1 MRAEPTSSVLPSA
14 PIRRAI
20 VTRGIRDGNPAFD
33 GERRLPLKVPLGS
46 SRAPA
51 VAGRYHAASVTRV
64 NPAARIDQVGRWAA
78 APVGRSW
85 ILLPVAIASASRIFS
100 IALVWLANA
109 SSHPSH
115 PNPFVAWDG
124 RWYLSI
130 AAAGYHAAPHV
141 PDAVNSQYD
150 FAFFPLW
157 PIVIRIST
165 LGAFDPAVIS
175 VLLANLLFVVAAV
188 LIWKL
193 LAERFR
199 PVLASQAI
207 GLLAFSP
214 PAFVLSM
221 AYSEPLFLVLA
232 AGYFLSRAHPARRAV
247 LAALAMATRIAGA
260 AIVAS
265 ALVEAFLV
273 RGRERRSAVLA
284 VVVGA
289 TAFAAWCLYIALL
302 THDPLGFLHGSPSFN
317 SSTGLVQIVR
327 TIRLHDPRHLAALA
341 FVLVVLAGALLV
353 FRRDRELGTYAVVA
367 LALSLLPGGV
377 IWSMPR
383 YCLVAFPAFAGLAER
398 LGGRGTLLLT
408 LGFAVAQWFFVSWTF
423 VYPGA
428 QPP

>member
-1 MRAEPTSSVLPSA
+1 MS
-14 PIRRAI
+14 
-20 VTRGIRDGNPAFD
+20 
-33 GERRLPLKVPLGS
+33 
-46 SRAPA
+46 
-51 VAGRYHAASVTRV
+51 
-64 NPAARIDQVGRWAA
+64 PAARIDQVRRWAA

-85 ILLPVAIASASRIFS
+85 IIVPVAIAIASRIFS

-130 AAAGYHAAPHV
+130 AATGYHAAPHF
-141 PDAVNSQYD
+141 PTNAHD

-157 PIVIRIST
+157 PVVIRLST
-165 LGAFDPAVIS
+165 LGALDPAVIS
-175 VLLANLLFVVAAV
+175 VLLANLLFIVAAV

-193 LAERFR
+193 TAERFR

-232 AGYFLSRAHPARRAV
+232 AGYFLSRAHPVRRAV
-247 LAALAMATRIAGA
+247 LAALGMATRIAGA

-265 ALVEAFLV
+265 AAFDALLTK
-273 RGRERRSAVLA
+273 GAQRRSALLA
-284 VVVGA
+284 VVLGA
-289 TAFAAWCLYIALL
+289 SAFAAWCLYIALL

-317 SSTGLVQIVR
+317 SSTGLVEIVR
-327 TIRLHDPRHLAALA
+327 AVRKLNPRHLAALA
-341 FVLVVLAGALLV
+341 FTLVVLLGALLV
-353 FRRDRELGTYAVVA
+353 LRRDRELGTYAVVA

-398 LGGRGTLLLT
+398 LGGRRTLLLT
-408 LGFAVAQWFFVSWTF
+408 VGFAVAQWFFVSWTF
-423 VYPGA
+423 VNPGA

>member
-1 MRAEPTSSVLPSA
+1 M
-14 PIRRAI
+14 
-20 VTRGIRDGNPAFD
+20 TRLNPA
-33 GERRLPLKVPLGS
+33 
-46 SRAPA
+46 
-51 VAGRYHAASVTRV
+51 VT
-64 NPAARIDQVGRWAA
+64 IDQLRLWAA
-78 APVGRSW
+78 APRGRSW
-85 ILLPVAIASASRIFS
+85 VFLPVAIAAASRIFS
-100 IALVWLANA
+100 IAIVWLVNA
-109 SSHPSH
+109 SSHPNH
-115 PNPFVAWDG
+115 LNPFVAWDG

-141 PDAVNSQYD
+141 PDAVSARYD

-157 PIVIRIST
+157 PIVIKLST
-165 LGAFDPAVIS
+165 LGVLDPAVTS
-175 VLLANLLFVVAAV
+175 VLLANLLFVAAAV

-199 PVLASQAI
+199 PVVASEAL

-214 PAFVLSM
+214 AAFVLSM

-232 AGYFLSRAHPARRAV
+232 AGYFLSRAHPVRHAV
-247 LAALAMATRIAGA
+247 LAALATATRIAGT

-265 ALVEAFLV
+265 AAVDALLTK
-273 RGRERRSAVLA
+273 GKERQSALLA
-284 VVVGA
+284 VVIGA
-289 TAFAAWCLYIALL
+289 TAFAAWWLYIALL

-327 TIRLHDPRHLAALA
+327 TVRQLNPRHLAALA
-341 FVLVVLAGALLV
+341 FVMVVLAGALLV
-353 FRRDRELGTYAVVA
+353 FRRDRELGSYAVVA

-408 LGFAVAQWFFVSWTF
+408 VGFAVAQWFFVSWTF
-423 VYPGA
+423 VYPGP

>member
-1 MRAEPTSSVLPSA
+1 MNARRPGFTKRSHWKPTLAASEPL
-14 PIRRAI
+14 
-20 VTRGIRDGNPAFD
+20 
-33 GERRLPLKVPLGS
+33 RRLASTVTP
-46 SRAPA
+46 APT
-51 VAGRYHAASVTRV
+51 VADGYHAASVTRV
-64 NPAARIDQVGRWAA
+64 SAAVTIDQLRRWAA
-78 APVGRSW
+78 APGGRSW
-85 ILLPVAIASASRIFS
+85 VVLPVAIATASRIFS
-100 IALVWLANA
+100 VVLVWLANA
-109 SSHPSH
+109 SSHPNH
-115 PNPFVAWDG
+115 QNPFVAWDG

-130 AAAGYHAAPHV
+130 ATAGYHAAAHL

-157 PIVIRIST
+157 PIVIRLST
-165 LGAFDPAVIS
+165 LGAFDAAVTS
-175 VLLANLLFVVAAV
+175 VLLANLLFVAAAV

-199 PVLASQAI
+199 PVLASEAL

-247 LAALAMATRIAGA
+247 LAALAMAARIAGVA
-260 AIVAS
+260 VVAS
-265 ALVEAFLV
+265 AAVDSLLTK
-273 RGRERRSAVLA
+273 GRERRSALLA
-284 VVVGA
+284 VALGT

-327 TIRLHDPRHLAALA
+327 AVRQQNARHLAALA
-341 FVLVVLAGALLV
+341 FTVLALGGALLV
-353 FRRDRELGTYAVVA
+353 LRRDRELGTYAVVA

-398 LGGRGTLLLT
+398 LGGRGTLLLAV
-408 LGFAVAQWFFVSWTF
+408 GFAIAQWFFISWTF